1 MKQGLQ
7 LKNSQSLALS
17 PQLQQAIKLLQLSTL
32 ELRTEML
39 EQLYSNPLLELP
51 EHEEGGEGDLI
62 ERATGDGTHDA
73 AELDEGDFNHGAEG
87 SASPDS
93 GALEFD
99 HRAASSAEGPRE
111 PASLSASAA
120 PSVDAADIYQ
130 VTESLRDHL
139 AWQLNLTPF
148 SDEDRLIA
156 ETLLDGLDDDGLL
169 SAPLE
174 SLTEHLYNPSLELG
188 TLEVEAVLHR
198 LQQFD
203 PPGVFASSLNESLT
217 LQLLPLAATEPS
229 AACALQLV
237 EGDLSKL
244 VNTDPALLASRHGV
258 DSAQVRDALALIRS
272 LNPHPGSSFSS
283 TTVEHISPDV
293 RADRIGAEWVVQ
305 LNDQLLPR
313 LQVNQLYAGMIKR
326 ADRSEQNQYL
336 KNHLADARWFL
347 RSIESRNDTLLRVS
361 DAIVQ
366 RQRGFLEH
374 GAVGMVPL
382 ILADIAEPLE
392 LHESTVSR
400 VTTNKY
406 IATPRG
412 VFELK
417 YFFSSHVGT
426 ATGGE
431 CSSTAVC
438 AMLKSM
444 IDSEQPNRPLSDNKL
459 TALLVEQG
467 VAIARRTVAK
477 YRESMNIPSSS
488 QRKRF

>member
-1 MKQGLQ
+1 VKQGLQ
-7 LKNSQSLALS
+7 LGLGQSLTLS
-17 PQLQQAIKLLQLSTL
+17 PQLQQAIRLLQLSTL
-32 ELRTEML
+32 ELRGEML
-39 EQLYSNPLLELP
+39 EQLYANPLLELP
-51 EHEEGGEGDLI
+51 DDQQGGEGDLF
-62 ERATGDGTHDA
+62 EA
-73 AELDEGDFNHGAEG
+73 ASDDDQPTDESEENTAIG
-87 SASPDS
+87 SAESAAPPDS

-99 HRAASSAEGPRE
+99 HSADSRAEPSSLATPTSSA
-111 PASLSASAA
+111 
-120 PSVDAADIYQ
+120 VDDAADFFQ
-130 VTESLRDHL
+130 VTETLRDHL

-169 SAPLE
+169 SSSLL
-174 SLTEHLYNPSLELG
+174 SLTEHLHNPALELG
-188 TLEVEAVLHR
+188 AEEVEAVLHR

-203 PPGVFASSLNESLT
+203 PPGVFARSLNESLR
-217 LQLLPLAATEPS
+217 LQLLPLSGGDTAVE
-229 AACALQLV
+229 CALQLV
-237 EGDLSKL
+237 DGDLAKL
-244 VNTDPALLASRHGV
+244 VNTDPAQLATQLAV
-258 DSAQVRDALALIRS
+258 SAEQVRAALALIRS

-283 TTVEHISPDV
+283 AAVEHISPDLRV
-293 RADRIGAEWVVQ
+293 DRIAEQWVVR
-305 LNDQLLPR
+305 LNDQLLPQ
-313 LQVNQLYAGMIKR
+313 LQINQLYADMIKR
-326 ADRSEQNQYL
+326 GDRSTDNQYL
-336 KNHLADARWFL
+336 KDHLAQARWFL
-347 RSIESRNDTLLRVS
+347 RSIESRNDTLLRVGE
-361 DAIVQ
+361 AIMA
-366 RQRGFLEH
+366 RQNGFLER
-374 GAVGMVPL
+374 GAIGMVPL

-426 ATGGE
+426 AGGGE

-444 IDSEQPNRPLSDNKL
+444 IDSEQPNRPLSDSKL
-459 TALLVEQG
+459 TALLADRG

>member
-7 LKNSQSLALS
+7 LSVGQSLTLS

-32 ELRTEML
+32 ELRGEML
-39 EQLYSNPLLELP
+39 EQLYANPLLELP
-51 EHEEGGEGDLI
+51 DDQQGGEGDLF
-62 ERATGDGTHDA
+62 EPASDDHQPA
-73 AELDEGDFNHGAEG
+73 ADSDDSALANSAE
-87 SASPDS
+87 SAAPPDS

-99 HRAASSAEGPRE
+99 HSADSRAEPSSLAAPAASA
-111 PASLSASAA
+111 
-120 PSVDAADIYQ
+120 VDAADIFQ
-130 VTESLRDHL
+130 VTETLRDHL

-169 SAPLE
+169 SSSLL
-174 SLTEHLYNPSLELG
+174 SLTEHLHNPAQELG
-188 TLEVEAVLHR
+188 EEEVEAVLHR

-203 PPGVFASSLNESLT
+203 PPGVFARSLNESLR
-217 LQLLPLAATEPS
+217 LQLLPLATGD
-229 AACALQLV
+229 AAVDCALQLV
-237 EGDLSKL
+237 DGDLAKL
-244 VNTDPALLASRHGV
+244 VNTDPGLLASQLAV
-258 DSAQVRDALALIRS
+258 PAEQVRAALALIRS

-283 TTVEHISPDV
+283 AAVEHISPDLRV
-293 RADRIGAEWVVQ
+293 DRIAEQWVVR
-305 LNDQLLPR
+305 LNDQLLPA
-313 LQVNQLYAGMIKR
+313 LQINQLYADMIKR
-326 ADRSEQNQYL
+326 GDRSTDNQYL
-336 KNHLADARWFL
+336 KDHLAEARWFL
-347 RSIESRNDTLLRVS
+347 RSIESRNDTLLRVGE
-361 DAIVQ
+361 AIMA
-366 RQRGFLEH
+366 RQSGFLER

-426 ATGGE
+426 TGGGE

-444 IDSEQPNRPLSDNKL
+444 IDSEQPNRPLSDSKL
-459 TALLVEQG
+459 TALLADRG